1 MPAITS
7 KPRPAEVPLKQDSM
21 AAKPP
26 VTASTTPSQPSKPPS
41 VPSRPDMNRSSSANM
56 PNGHH
61 DLPSRPEPPQLR
73 RNDGRLPQKPDDRLP
88 PPTSR
93 ESRSQGRN
101 GVDGAR
107 DAPSSRAYDRSAPS
121 IGPRTDDRL
130 GRPPFDDG
138 YGRPP
143 PRDSRMPPT
152 DDRLN
157 RPLGNR
163 VASGPESG
171 RRDFGSGPHLR
182 DTGMGPPMS
191 SIPQPLVRG
200 PVNAEAVP
208 VNPARAALIHG
219 HAEPDREPHSRYHGE
234 RPSHH
239 ESDRRSRGSSPVRS
253 DDRRPMYD
261 DRRPHQESRNGFDER
276 SSHSRYDDPR
286 APTGP
291 RTDRPSGPPSVT
303 ADRFRD
309 GMRPPISSA
318 PPIESNHGRPRQD
331 PRQSESYGRLKNN
344 PEYND
349 VPSGPRMPNG
359 NTQDSSRHGRN
370 VNGPL
375 QGINNQQ
382 NSMSGPGPVPPSQA
396 RTAPGGPGPRSSPR
410 NQPPAPITNDGS
422 PTDATSPA
430 GETTGIHPD
439 RLKAMQGSAAPPQS
453 SGPLPPNR
461 GPPSNRPPLPPI
473 SAPTA
478 GPPRGP
484 NNQAQSPIGP
494 SPTNRGPPTGP
505 ADRGNNNRSDKRF
518 TGLQSVL
525 QQNTQSPPSER
536 SNQGTSIRGRG
547 GRANNSNIPSPSASG
562 PPTPSAAPRN
572 DPFPPPRTD
581 DLFAGRASTHPN
593 TGPDEDARYG
603 NGRGPPMRGPPPL
616 EPERRSTRHG
626 GGHRDRSPPPMSHS
640 HSHGDHRPPMP
651 MRDDDRLPP
660 PAGSSNPMRDRFR
673 NEPHGGPPAGMNIRG
688 NAQGGDFRGGPGGP
702 GGPNTGGGGG
712 MSQGGGGGG
721 GGGDMGRDFRSR
733 DSGGSGGG
741 YDRGPRGPPG
751 GGGGGAGGPR
761 NGDDGGGGGSLR
773 KRGRP
778 PGEDAGYNAGPGEKR
793 PRR

>member
-1 MPAITS
+1 MPAIIS
-7 KPRPAEVPLKQDSM
+7 KPASAEVPLKQDSI

-26 VTASTTPSQPSKPPS
+26 ITASTTPSQPSRPPS
-41 VPSRPDMNRSSSANM
+41 VSSRTDLNNRSSSANL

-73 RNDGRLPQKPDDRLP
+73 RNDGRLPQKPDDRSPL
-88 PPTSR
+88 TSR
-93 ESRSQGRN
+93 EARLQGRN
-101 GVDGAR
+101 GLDGPR
-107 DAPSSRAYDRSAPS
+107 DAPSSRPHDRPAPLNA
-121 IGPRTDDRL
+121 PRADDRT

-143 PRDSRMPPT
+143 PRDSRLPPI

-163 VASGPESG
+163 VASGPEPG
-171 RRDFGSGPHLR
+171 RRDFGSGSHSR
-182 DTGMGPPMS
+182 DSGMGPPMS
-191 SIPQPLVRG
+191 SMPQPPIRG
-200 PVNAEAVP
+200 PVNAESTP

-234 RPSHH
+234 RSNHH

-261 DRRPHQESRNGFDER
+261 DRRPHQGSRNAFDER
-276 SSHSRYDDPR
+276 SSQSRYDDPR

-291 RTDRPSGPPSVT
+291 RTDRPSGPPSIPS
-303 ADRFRD
+303 DRFRD
-309 GMRPPISSA
+309 GMRPPVSSA
-318 PPIESNHGRPRQD
+318 PPVESNHGRSRTD
-331 PRQSESYGRLKNN
+331 PRQSESYGRLNNN

-359 NTQDSSRHGRN
+359 NSHDSPRHGRN
-370 VNGPL
+370 VNGPP
-375 QGINNQQ
+375 QGMNNQQ
-382 NSMSGPGPVPPSQA
+382 NSMSGPGPIPPSPA
-396 RTAPGGPGPRSSPR
+396 RPSPSGPGQRSSPR
-410 NQPPAPITNDGS
+410 NQAPAPVPNDSS
-422 PTDATSPA
+422 PPDATSPA

-439 RLKAMQGSAAPPQS
+439 RLKAMQGSNAPPPQTS
-453 SGPLPPNR
+453 SPLAPNR

-473 SAPTA
+473 SASPA

-484 NNQAQSPIGP
+484 NNQTQSPIGP

-505 ADRGNNNRSDKRF
+505 ADRGNNSRSDKRF

-525 QQNTQSPPSER
+525 QQNTQAPPSDR

-547 GRANNSNIPSPSASG
+547 GRTNNSNIPSPSTSG
-562 PPTPSAAPRN
+562 PPTPSVAPRN
-572 DPFPPPRTD
+572 DPFPPPRND
-581 DLFAGRASTHPN
+581 DLFAGRASAHPN
-593 TGPDEDARYG
+593 TAPDEDARYG
-603 NGRGPPMRGPPPL
+603 NGRGPPMRGPPPS
-616 EPERRSTRHG
+616 EPDRRSTRH
-626 GGHRDRSPPPMSHS
+626 GGHRDRSPPMSHG
-640 HSHGDHRPPMP
+640 HGHGDHRPPMP

-660 PAGSSNPMRDRFR
+660 PGGSGNPMRDRFR
-673 NEPHGGPPAGMNIRG
+673 HEGPGGPPAGMNIRG
-688 NAQGGDFRGGPGGP
+688 NASGGDFRGGPGP
-702 GGPNTGGGGG
+702 SGPNTGGGG
-712 MSQGGGGGG
+712 MLQGGGGG

-733 DSGGSGGG
+733 DGGGGGGG
-741 YDRGPRGPPG
+741 YDRGPRGPSG
-751 GGGGGAGGPR
+751 GGGGPR

-778 PGEDAGYNAGPGEKR
+778 GEDAGYNAGPGEKR
-793 PRR
+793 ARR